1 MFDASNRGSR
11 CGSVRKG
18 NGARLLLFPS
28 PRALERVNAVLPRTR
43 AQSIGVVIKAG
54 GPAPKF
60 ASILVTDPDAHLS
73 TTGLNLHPGRIR
85 LAEFRNLHG
94 ADIAKKTGS
103 KIARHVMGDW
113 GERLVVVPTLDRKT

>member
-28 PRALERVNAVLPRTR
+28 PRALERVNAVLPRTG

-94 ADIAKKTGS
+94 ADITK
-103 KIARHVMGDW
+103 
-113 GERLVVVPTLDRKT
+113 